1 MKVDHVLTALLL
13 TLLPLAS
20 CFQDVNATEE
30 KATLRKLVASLPSCM
45 IPCAATH
52 APKDCPL
59 TTMRCVCRP
68 PSKAVEDCSVKQ
80 CNGWD
85 LIVGRRLIMEACGV
99 PPPNEGLPLM
109 AQLWAS
115 TAVCIVALCMCIAA
129 RLFGGQGGI
138 GWDDAC
144 VTGAICC
151 LVITVSGTQ
160 SAVTHGLGRDA
171 FVKSPYDLNISTRW
185 FFIRSIVFFWT
196 AAACKA
202 SLLFQFSRIFNSDG
216 IDPLWR
222 LPFHGPAW
230 SFKMLLLCTH
240 MVNLVTCVSFTIFA
254 LAQCAPMSYYWTQWN
269 SPQNGSC
276 IVNKRLPSFG
286 HSIVGVLLDFW
297 ILALPLRL
305 ISFLNISKGTK
316 LAAASMY
323 CLGAL
328 VTVISIVRVSIL
340 MRDLNISSDLL
351 SNYIAVTKWSQ
362 AEMATAI
369 VCACIIPAKQFCV
382 RVLPLLFLRL
392 KKALLSARRRR
403 RSMATLEN
411 SGGEEGGIGSWEHND
426 QKTSGGGAA
435 TTCGKHSHTG
445 STVSK
450 DEEKLVVVGAQSD
463 FVELQSVD
471 SYPPGDPQA
480 VHPAT
485 EQHETVPAAIGRVV
499 GDPK

>member
-1 MKVDHVLTALLL
+1 
-13 TLLPLAS
+13 
-20 CFQDVNATEE
+20 
-30 KATLRKLVASLPSCM
+30 
-45 IPCAATH
+45 
-52 APKDCPL
+52 
-59 TTMRCVCRP
+59 MRCVCRP

-85 LIVGRRLIMEACGV
+85 LIGESLAGFRVISEWTRKGNRTWLTAIHIIVGRRLIMEACGV
-99 PPPNEGLPLM
+99 PPPNEGVPLM

-254 LAQCAPMSYYWTQWN
+254 LAQCAPMSYVSSSQ
-269 SPQNGSC
+269 
-276 IVNKRLPSFG
+276 VFLA
-286 HSIVGVLLDFW
+286 LLDRKRKKNDKCKM
-297 ILALPLRL
+297 LRL
-305 ISFLNISKGTK
+305 
-316 LAAASMY
+316 
-323 CLGAL
+323 
-328 VTVISIVRVSIL
+328 
-340 MRDLNISSDLL
+340 
-351 SNYIAVTKWSQ
+351 
-362 AEMATAI
+362 
-369 VCACIIPAKQFCV
+369 
-382 RVLPLLFLRL
+382 
-392 KKALLSARRRR
+392 
-403 RSMATLEN
+403 
-411 SGGEEGGIGSWEHND
+411 
-426 QKTSGGGAA
+426 
-435 TTCGKHSHTG
+435 
-445 STVSK
+445 
-450 DEEKLVVVGAQSD
+450 VGN
-463 FVELQSVD
+463 L
-471 SYPPGDPQA
+471 Y
-480 VHPAT
+480 
-485 EQHETVPAAIGRVV
+485 
-499 GDPK
+499 